1 METSSV
7 EWDVDMI
14 SYIVRVY
21 CVLVAG
27 WGIMEVVATRVVP
40 LWVDARGV
48 EFSWSSLQTGLEA
61 NITLVGI

>member
-14 SYIVRVY
+14 SYIVHVY